1 MTWGYWLAVAIGGAV
16 GAVGRAFVA
25 SQLPVTTGFPLHTF
39 TVNILGSLAIGVV
52 WALLSRLEA
61 NMAWSAFLMTGLL
74 GGFTTFSSFSLETLQ
89 LAQQGQWLTAGAYVI
104 LSVLLCVA
112 AAGLGVSL
120 VRSMG

>member
-25 SQLPVTTGFPLHTF
+25 SQLLVTTGFPLHTF
-39 TVNILGSLAIGVV
+39 MVNILGSLAIGVV

-112 AAGLGVSL
+112 AAGLGVFL

>member
-1 MTWGYWLAVAIGGAV
+1 MTLGYWLAVAFGGAA

-25 SQLPVTTGFPLHTF
+25 SQLPATTGFPLHTF
-39 TVNILGSLAIGVV
+39 MVNILGSLAIGVV

-61 NMAWSAFLMTGLL
+61 NMTWSAFLMTGLL

-112 AAGLGVSL
+112 AAGLGVFL